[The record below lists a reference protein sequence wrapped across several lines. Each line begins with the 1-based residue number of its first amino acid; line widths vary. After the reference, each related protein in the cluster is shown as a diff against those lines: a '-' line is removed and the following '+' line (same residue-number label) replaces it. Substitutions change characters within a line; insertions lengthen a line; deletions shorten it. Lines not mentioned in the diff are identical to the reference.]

1 MPYIDLVNN
10 KKVLFH
16 FHFMLFSLK
25 NTEPFTNHI
34 SYAESL
40 INLNARISFLGYER
54 RDKIAYDWHG
64 MKRGQ
69 SEFILWQY
77 TISGKGKLIHDEQ
90 EYYLSPGE
98 AMLVHIPHKH
108 RYFLPKDSDHW
119 DFVFIIMR
127 GVESLRICKEAERIN
142 GPLIKYHD
150 ENHSLKCAEEI
161 FKEASSPNYNSY
173 KLSGFAYQFC
183 MDLFADINPQ
193 KTEKRPA
200 SIDRA
205 VKYALVHFEEPVG
218 VDEMAERAG
227 LSRYHFSRQFKKYM
241 GTSPADFMHK
251 LRLDKAVNLLQS
263 DSMPVYA
270 VAEQC
275 GFESSSYFCRA
286 FVKEFGNSPNAFR
299 NSKFK
304 LNKFSSR

>member
-1 MPYIDLVNN
+1 M
-10 KKVLFH
+10 LFC
-16 FHFMLFSLK
+16 FHFMLFNLK
-25 NTEPFTNHI
+25 NIKPFTNHI
-34 SYAESL
+34 SYAENL
-40 INLNARISFLGYER
+40 LNLNARISFLGYEHCG
-54 RDKIAYDWHG
+54 KIAYNWHG

-90 EYYLSPGE
+90 EYDLLPGE
-98 AMLVHIPHKH
+98 AMLVHIPHNH

-119 DFVFIIMR
+119 DFIFIIMR

-142 GPLIKYHD
+142 GPVIKYHHED
-150 ENHSLKCAEEI
+150 NQSLKYAEEI
-161 FKEASSPNYNSY
+161 FKETSLKNYNSY
-173 KLSGFAYQFC
+173 KLSGLAYQFC
-183 MDLFADINPQ
+183 MGLFADIIP
-193 KTEKRPA
+193 KKDVVRLA

-205 VKYALVHFEEPVG
+205 VKYALVHFEEPIG
-218 VDEMAERAG
+218 VDEMAEKAN

-241 GTSPADFMHK
+241 GVPPADFIHK
-251 LRLDKAVNLLQS
+251 LRMDKAVNLLQS

-270 VAEQC
+270 VAKQC

-299 NSKFK
+299 NSK
-304 LNKFSSR
+304 LN